1 MGDSGGKE
9 MTTRDEAVKKMKAKL
24 DEWNAQMDELEK
36 EGKDVSAELKTK
48 YDAQLKEV
56 RKHSDAVKA
65 KIEKLMASGEG
76 AWEDAKGEAEH
87 AWEAFVH
94 SVNYFKSHFK

>member
-1 MGDSGGKE
+1 
-9 MTTRDEAVKKMKAKL
+9 MTTRDEAVKKLKAKL

-36 EGKDVSAELKTK
+36 DGMELSSEVKAK
-48 YDAQLKEV
+48 YEAQLKEV

-65 KIEKLMASGEG
+65 KIEELVASGEG

-87 AWEAFVH
+87 AWKAFVQ
-94 SVNYFKSHFK
+94 SVNYFKSQFK